1 MKITRKIIIAII
13 GIAVILSLICAK
25 NQIVNAQKSE
35 NDMQEQIEY
44 YARNIDLNNITKEDI
59 LKVYDE
65 VVAQY
70 SPENIAQM
78 IEQSEE
84 ELEAQ
89 GVSKEVLQAGA
100 NFIKE
105 TDTESIRKM
114 IEEDVDVESIKQK
127 VQQGYTADQI
137 VSSIIEETPTHK
149 KAEIVTKVLFANKTI
164 KTVATILIILFIYGT
179 IIRWII
185 YTKAG
190 KPGFAAIIPIY
201 RQIVMYQ
208 ICGLSPL
215 LMLLWFV
222 PIIGWIAMFVI
233 AIMKRFCLAKEFGQG
248 TLFGFGLLL
257 LQPIFQSI
265 IAFNPNIKKLKK
277 D

>member
-65 VVAQY
+65 VV
-70 SPENIAQM
+70 
-78 IEQSEE
+78 
-84 ELEAQ
+84 AQ